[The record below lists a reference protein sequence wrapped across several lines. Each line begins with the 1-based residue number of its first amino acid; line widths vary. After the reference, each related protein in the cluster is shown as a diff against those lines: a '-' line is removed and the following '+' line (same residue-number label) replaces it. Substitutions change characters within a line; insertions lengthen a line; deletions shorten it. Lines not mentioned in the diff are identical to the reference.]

1 MASFNDLGLREP
13 LLAALEEEGI
23 ERPTALQQAAIPV
36 LRREGNLVA
45 RSASGA
51 GKTLAYGLGVLDRIE
66 ARADAEEEDDEAGD
80 EATGGARVLV
90 LTASTR
96 HAERATMELVPY
108 AQAVGLTVT
117 SSGRGWG
124 TAPAAADILVATPA
138 EVLEAVRTSG
148 VKLETLEAIIVDG
161 ASEIEA
167 LGGWD
172 ATETL
177 FDHVPR
183 GAQRVLFTA
192 ETSAAVEDL
201 VDRRIK
207 RGLRYPPV
215 PAMPDAEE
223 PQALTGVVGYVIVSE
238 REKVETVA
246 RLLGG
251 DRDGD
256 APPILVCRSE
266 ERAAEIAEALSLRG
280 FMAGDVDDDD
290 VDVAVMSSGT
300 EPEELAAQV
309 GAHPATVISFDVPAD
324 EATLRALHGGGMTGF
339 VLVLPREVA
348 HLRHIAQRALLDARP
363 AGMTDDEPVGRNEV
377 TAFRDTIRRAMTE
390 EDLGAQILV
399 LEPLFED
406 FAPAEVAAAIA
417 ALLRRK
423 PAAAPAAPSAGIAPR
438 AATEPDRSTAGTAT
452 SAYARLYVGVGER
465 DGVRAGDLVGA
476 IAGETNIAGSQ
487 VGKID
492 IRDTFSIV
500 EVPAEL
506 AEKVIAA
513 VNGITIKGR
522 ATRVDFDR
530 GNTRRAGGLGT
541 GGPGAGMRRRD
552 RGDGPSPRPRERNEG
567 SRPERGGGDTGGF
580 RPPTNRR
587 PTRDE

>member
-66 ARADAEEEDDEAGD
+66 ARAEAEEADDEAGD
-80 EATGGARVLV
+80 EAVGGARVLV

-124 TAPAAADILVATPA
+124 TAPAAADVLVATPA

-215 PAMPDAEE
+215 PAMPDEQPA
-223 PQALTGVVGYVIVSE
+223 ALTGVVGYVIVSE

-256 APPILVCRSE
+256 APPILVCRGE
-266 ERAAEIAEALSLRG
+266 ERAADIAEALALRG
-280 FMAGDVDDDD
+280 FMAGDVDDED
-290 VDVAVMSSGT
+290 VDVAVISWGM
-300 EPEELAAQV
+300 EPEELAARV

-324 EATLRALHGGGMTGF
+324 ETTLRALHGGGMTGF

-348 HLRHIAQRALLDARP
+348 HLRHIAGRALLDARP

-377 TAFRDTIRRAMTE
+377 TAFRDTIRRAMTV

-423 PAAAPAAPSAGIAPR
+423 PAAAPAAPSAGPTAR
-438 AATEPDRSTAGTAT
+438 AATEPDRTAGTAT

-476 IAGETNIAGSQ
+476 IAGETNIPGSQ
-487 VGKID
+487 VGKIEV
-492 IRDTFSIV
+492 RDTFSIV

-530 GNTRRAGGLGT
+530 GNSRRAGAPGT
-541 GGPGAGMRRRD
+541 GGTAAGMRRRD
-552 RGDGPSPRPRERNEG
+552 RGDAPSRPRERNEG

>member
-66 ARADAEEEDDEAGD
+66 ARPDAEEGDDEAGED
-80 EATGGARVLV
+80 ESGGARVLV

-108 AQAVGLTVT
+108 AHAVGLTVT

-124 TAPAAADILVATPA
+124 TAPAAADVLVATPA

-215 PAMPDAEE
+215 PAMPDEE

-290 VDVAVMSSGT
+290 VDVAVVSSGM
-300 EPEELAAQV
+300 EPEELAGRV

-324 EATLRALHGGGMTGF
+324 ETVLRALHGGAMTGF

-363 AGMTDDEPVGRNEV
+363 AGMTDDEPAGRDEV

-423 PAAAPAAPSAGIAPR
+423 PAAAPAAAPSAGIAPR
-438 AATEPDRSTAGTAT
+438 AAEPDRSTAGTAT

-487 VGKID
+487 VGKIE

-530 GNTRRAGGLGT
+530 GNTRRAGGPGA
-541 GGPGAGMRRRD
+541 GAPGAGMRRRD
-552 RGDGPSPRPRERNEG
+552 RGDAAPRPRDRNEG
-567 SRPERGGGDTGGF
+567 TRPERGDTGGF